1 MRHAVAVAGGVG
13 IFYDSDTDTFHTV
26 GGSGDN
32 RRFTSE
38 HNNQHN
44 HEKLSQLL
52 LHMEQLTKQVK
63 YMSANLDVLTAS
75 VKANT
80 DAVESAIVLING
92 ISARITAA
100 GVDPVAL
107 KALTDELDTED
118 TKLAAAVVANTP
130 AKP

>member
-1 MRHAVAVAGGVG
+1 V
-13 IFYDSDTDTFHTV
+13 
-26 GGSGDN
+26 
-32 RRFTSE
+32 
-38 HNNQHN
+38 
-44 HEKLSQLL
+44 
-52 LHMEQLTKQVK
+52 EQLIKQVK

>member
-1 MRHAVAVAGGVG
+1 
-13 IFYDSDTDTFHTV
+13 
-26 GGSGDN
+26 
-32 RRFTSE
+32 
-38 HNNQHN
+38 
-44 HEKLSQLL
+44 
-52 LHMEQLTKQVK
+52 MEQLTKQVK